1 VIFLKLLEFARLVR
15 QGNNV
20 LPENTLLKGH
30 LIWHSVEELQRE
42 PYDPTRNSVYLQH
55 LELANQELTRMM
67 EKERRTAED
76 ALEAR
81 VEDTRKLLWSM
92 IGTAFCWQ
100 NGRTGEQVGFTG
112 KIKWCATQLLS
123 GPTLTGSGM
132 KYLETKCPDE
142 GREIDLKP
150 FVEPWLRDYATRL
163 TRENATPKPARVF
176 KELLRELPVIV
187 LACSKAH
194 PLIHPDLR
202 CSTYTSG
209 SYSVLRCHEIQLQL
223 TPK

>member
-1 VIFLKLLEFARLVR
+1 MIFLKLLEFARLVR

-30 LIWHSVEELQRE
+30 LIWHSVEEMQRE
-42 PYDPTRNSVYLQH
+42 PYDPTRNRFYLHQ
-55 LELANQELTRMM
+55 LDLAHQELKQIR

-76 ALEAR
+76 ALAAR
-81 VEDTRKLLWSM
+81 VEDTMKLLWSM
-92 IGTAFCWQ
+92 IGTDFCWK

-112 KIKWCATQLLS
+112 KIKWRATQLLS

-132 KYLETKCPDE
+132 QYLETKCPDE
-142 GREIDLKP
+142 GREIDLNP
-150 FVEPWLRDYATRL
+150 LVEPWIRDYATRL
-163 TRENATPKPARVF
+163 TQENTTPKPARVF
-176 KELLRELPVIV
+176 KELSRELSS
-187 LACSKAH
+187 LSLSCSKAH

-209 SYSVLRCHEIQLQL
+209 SYGVLRCHEIQLQL

>member
-1 VIFLKLLEFARLVR
+1 LKLLDFARLVR

-42 PYDPTRNSVYLQH
+42 PYDATRNSFYLHQ

-67 EKERRTAED
+67 EKERKAAED
-76 ALEAR
+76 VLEAR
-81 VEDTRKLLWSM
+81 VQDMMKLLWSM
-92 IGTAFCWQ
+92 IGTAFSWQ
-100 NGRTGEQVGFTG
+100 NGRTGEQVGLTG
-112 KIKWCATQLLS
+112 KIKWRATQLLS

-150 FVEPWLRDYATRL
+150 LVEPWIRDYAIRL
-163 TRENATPKPARVF
+163 VQENAATPKPARAF
-176 KELLRELPVIV
+176 KELLRELPVIT
-187 LACSKAH
+187 LTCSKAH
-194 PLIHPDLR
+194 PLIHPDQR

-209 SYSVLRCHEIQLQL
+209 SYAVLRCHEIQLQL

>member
-1 VIFLKLLEFARLVR
+1 LKLLDFARLVR

-42 PYDPTRNSVYLQH
+42 PYDATRNSVYLHQ

-67 EKERRTAED
+67 EKERKTAED

-81 VEDTRKLLWSM
+81 VEDTMKLLWSM
-92 IGTAFCWQ
+92 IETDFCWK

-112 KIKWCATQLLS
+112 KIKWRATQLLS

-132 KYLETKCPDE
+132 KYLEIKCPDE
-142 GREIDLKP
+142 GREIALKP
-150 FVEPWLRDYATRL
+150 FVEPWIRDYATRL
-163 TRENATPKPARVF
+163 VQENVATPKPARVF
-176 KELLRELPVIV
+176 KELNRELSA
-187 LACSKAH
+187 LSLSCSKAH
-194 PLIHPDLR
+194 PLIHPDLQ